1 MYKLQILQNMKTLA
15 LLIGF
20 FLVVQ
25 LNAQGRIIG
34 GVIDEKGNAI
44 PSAIVVLKQND
55 SIIKKTETNYN
66 GDYKIS
72 NIEAGFYDVEI
83 RYKEVYNNTLTTIQ
97 VKNGTLLPLKNV
109 VFDVKIRKVKK
120 KSKKI
125 Q

>member
-1 MYKLQILQNMKTLA
+1 MKTLA

-34 GVIDEKGNAI
+34 GVIDEKGNSI

-83 RYKEVYNNTLTTIQ
+83 RYKEVYNNTLQ
-97 VKNGTLLPLKNV
+97 LFKLKTELYYL
-109 VFDVKIRKVKK
+109 
-120 KSKKI
+120 
-125 Q
+125 